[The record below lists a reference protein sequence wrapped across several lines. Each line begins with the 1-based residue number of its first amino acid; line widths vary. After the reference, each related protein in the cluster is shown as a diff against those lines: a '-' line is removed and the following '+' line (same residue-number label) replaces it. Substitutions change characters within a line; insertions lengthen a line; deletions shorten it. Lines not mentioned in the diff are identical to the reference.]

1 MRQNNK
7 LRNLNY
13 KKKIYYN
20 KLSWK
25 IDEKLNN
32 FNH

>member
-1 MRQNNK
+1 M
-7 LRNLNY
+7 NLEILII
-13 KKKIYYN
+13 KKIYYN

-25 IDEKLNN
+25 IDEKLNK